1 MGDDFGDRIQK
12 ENKKNEKECR
22 SINYYCERWVF
33 CSELKLGSYQDW
45 KSFVLEWLYSIS
57 SADII
62 YLKNYSPVAIT
73 IVIVNNYVFT
83 LLGWDTI

>member
-1 MGDDFGDRIQK
+1 MRKG
-12 ENKKNEKECR
+12 CR

-33 CSELKLGSYQDW
+33 CSELKVGSYQDW
-45 KSFVLEWLYSIS
+45 KSFVFLERIDFIS

-62 YLKNYSPVAIT
+62 YLKNYSLIAIT
-73 IVIVNNYVFT
+73 KVIDDNYVFY